1 MPEDANVI
9 LNEFYDINESK
20 EQVEQFIEKHKDNPD
35 AEPVLK
41 IANQALDNF
50 STTPKKQI
58 KKEKTERETPV
69 SGEGGKAVESK
80 KHNVRHTV
88 LETNSSNPLMQYHRP
103 PGVYVVLPSQGNFY
117 LNKPTLSS
125 LNEVLVRP
133 MTAKDELLFK
143 SPDILMNGESL
154 VEVVRSWVPDI
165 QDPNEIPGPD
175 FSVLML
181 AVRLAT
187 YGKEFPYTGGCTE
200 CATPTEFNV
209 DIEFLLDTQI
219 TPLEREY
226 KVIIDELTVYVKPYD
241 LRCQIRSALANFEQQ
256 AITNNILTD
265 TETTDADKQIELGR
279 SLKKITEITYEL
291 ILRSIIKIDTPKDS
305 IEDSQLIAEWLH
317 DIGKN
322 TFGLISSKILEVTE
336 SGFNSQ
342 VEYSCKD
349 CGKSNTTPIIFDPT
363 VFFV

>member
-20 EQVEQFIEKHKDNPD
+20 EQVEQFIKKYKDNPE

-103 PGVYVVLPSQGNFY
+103 PGVYVILPSNGNFY
-117 LNKPTLSS
+117 TIPPKLSN

-133 MTAKDELLFK
+133 MTARDELLFK

-154 VEVVRSWVPDI
+154 IEVMKSCVPDI
-165 QDPNEIPGPD
+165 ENPNDIPGPD
-175 FSVLML
+175 FNVLML
-181 AVRLAT
+181 AIRLVT
-187 YGKEFPYTGGCTE
+187 YGKDLAYSGLCTK
-200 CATPTEFNV
+200 CNTSTEFNV

-219 TPLEREY
+219 TGLEKQY
-226 KVIIDELTVYVKPYD
+226 KIVIGDLTVYVKPYD
-241 LRCQIRSALANFEQQ
+241 LRCQIQSALANFERS
-256 AITNNILTD
+256 AITNNILAND
-265 TETTDADKQIELGR
+265 DTTDAEKQVELGK

-291 ILRSIIKIDTPKDS
+291 VLRSIIKVDTPTAS
-305 IEDSQLIAEWLH
+305 IEDKQLVAEWLH
-317 DIGKN
+317 DIGRAS
-322 TFGLISSKILEVTE
+322 FGSISEKIVEITDVGFNNIIEFDCEKCSSK
-336 SGFNSQ
+336 SS
-342 VEYSCKD
+342 
-349 CGKSNTTPIIFDPT
+349 TPIVFDPT
-363 VFFV
+363 LFFA

>member
-9 LNEFYDINESK
+9 LNEFYDIKESK
-20 EQVEQFIEKHKDNPD
+20 EQVEQFIEKYKDTKD
-35 AEPVLK
+35 AEPVIK
-41 IANQALDNF
+41 IATQALNNF
-50 STTPKKQI
+50 STTNQPTV
-58 KKEKTERETPV
+58 KKEEPVAQPTET
-69 SGEGGKAVESK
+69 K
-80 KHNVRHTV
+80 KHNIRHTV
-88 LETNSSNPLMQYHRP
+88 LETTSTNPIMQYHRP
-103 PGVYVVLPSQGNFY
+103 PGVYVVLPSQGYFY
-117 LNKPTLSS
+117 TNKPALSS

-154 VEVVRSWVPDI
+154 IEVVKSCVPGI

-187 YGKEFPYTGGCTE
+187 YGNNFPYTGGCTE
-200 CATPTEFNV
+200 CAGITEFNV

-226 KVIIDELTVYVKPYD
+226 KVNIDKLTVYIKPYD
-241 LRCQIRSALANFEQQ
+241 LRCQIQSALATFEQQ

-265 TETTDADKQIELGR
+265 TATTDSDKQIELGK

-291 ILRSIIKIDTPKDS
+291 ILRSIIKVDTPNQS
-305 IEDSQLIAEWLH
+305 IEDKEMIAEWLH
-317 DIGKN
+317 DVGKK
-322 TFGLISSKILEVTE
+322 TFETISKKILEVTE
-336 SGFNSQ
+336 GGFNSS
-342 VEYSCKD
+342 VEFSCKE
-349 CGKSNTTPIIFDPT
+349 CAKTNSTLVIFDPT
-363 VFFV
+363 VFFA